1 MLRMGPALSP
11 ASGGEGILTGL
22 EPPAPE
28 GIVLLL
34 LLVEIVFGS
43 ASSTGDLLDL
53 QVLGRRAI
61 LSAKEAVSR
70 PGSVPTRSAT
80 PRRACG

>member
-1 MLRMGPALSP
+1 MGPALSP

-28 GIVLLL
+28 GIVLL

-80 PRRACG
+80 PRHAGG